1 MKGKT
6 KDVPQRTLERLTLY
20 RRLLNALH
28 QEGARHVYSHEL
40 AEMAGRTPAQVRRD
54 LMAVG
59 YAGSPA
65 RGYEV
70 EGLIKSM
77 RRFLDKPGGQNVALV
92 GAGNLGKALLAYFKG
107 RRPNLRIVVVFDI
120 DPNKANRLIGGRRCY
135 SPDRMAQVMK
145 ARDVRV
151 AMLAVPAAAAQQVT
165 DQLVAAGVQGILNF
179 APALLRAPE
188 RVYVEDLDMTMALEK
203 VAYFSRRGPARK
215 KVSRGA

>member
-1 MKGKT
+1 MKTET
-6 KDVPQRTLERLTLY
+6 KDVPHRTLERLTLY
-20 RRLLNALH
+20 RRLLNVLH
-28 QEGARHVYSHEL
+28 EEGARYVYSHQL
-40 AEMAGRTPAQVRRD
+40 AEMAGRTAAQVRRD

-59 YAGSPA
+59 YAGNPA

-77 RRFLDKPGGQNVALV
+77 RRFLDKPGGQNAALV

-120 DPNKANRLIGGRRCY
+120 DPNKVNRLIGGCRCY

-151 AMLAVPAAAAQQVT
+151 AMLAVPAPAAQEVA
-165 DQLVAAGVQGILNF
+165 DQLVAAGVRGILNF
-179 APALLRAPE
+179 APARLRVPE

-203 VAYFSRRGPARK
+203 VAYFSRRKPSRRKAARH
-215 KVSRGA
+215 A